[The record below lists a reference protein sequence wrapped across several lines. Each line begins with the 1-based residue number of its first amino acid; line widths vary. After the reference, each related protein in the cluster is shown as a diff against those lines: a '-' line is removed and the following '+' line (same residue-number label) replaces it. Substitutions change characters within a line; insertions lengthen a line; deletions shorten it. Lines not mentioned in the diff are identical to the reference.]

1 MSYYLL
7 IYFTSLLFS
16 VFIYD
21 RHLRIIDNR
30 ILACI
35 FCVFLIML
43 AGLRYNI
50 STDYWNYYQEF
61 YNPNGAER
69 FEFLF
74 KKILLFIKDY
84 FYSYNLFV
92 FVIAFIALSVKGL
105 YFSKLNNP
113 FLAIFIYICIYFFDS
128 DFNIIRQGAGIGFVY
143 FAIEE
148 GRKGRFINYVL
159 LILIAAGF
167 HVSYLILLPF
177 YFLCNKK
184 FNFSLK
190 KIIFFISILFIIRI
204 TFFNQ
209 LLRAIQ
215 AILRNSGNPLISQF
229 VLYLGVGDFHINLS
243 LLRRLF
249 FVLLYLYLFGTDN
262 LNIYFILY
270 FFSFVLSL
278 LLTGNE
284 MFLHR
289 LSLCFDVF
297 SVPLFASK
305 KIVLNKKNIVGLFM
319 FIISLT
325 VLYFKPMRPVLPYQ
339 SYL

>member
-1 MSYYLL
+1 MFILRFSDNASWITLQYFNGLL
-7 IYFTSLLFS
+7 ELLS
-16 VFIYD
+16 SI
-21 RHLRIIDNR
+21 LRSKWSWEIW
-30 ILACI
+30 ILI
-35 FCVFLIML
+35 QK
-43 AGLRYNI
+43 N
-50 STDYWNYYQEF
+50 
-61 YNPNGAER
+61 
-69 FEFLF
+69 
-74 KKILLFIKDY
+74 
-84 FYSYNLFV
+84 
-92 FVIAFIALSVKGL
+92 IAFIALSVKGL

-148 GRKGRFINYVL
+148 GRKKKIINYILFFL
-159 LILIAAGF
+159 LASGF

-177 YFLCNKK
+177 YFFCTKK
-184 FNFSLK
+184 INFSLR
-190 KIIFFISILFIIRI
+190 KIILFIAILFIFRI

-215 AILRNSGNPLISQF
+215 LVLRNSGNPFISQI

-249 FVLLYLYLFGTDN
+249 FVLLYLYLFGSKN
-262 LNIYFILY
+262 LDIYFVLY
-270 FFSFVLSL
+270 FSSFLLSL

-297 SVPLFASK
+297 SVPLFASR
-305 KIVLNKKNIVGLFM
+305 KIVLNKKNMFGLFV
-319 FIISLT
+319 FFISLT
-325 VLYFKPMRPVLPYQ
+325 ILYFIPMRPVLPYQ